1 MWQNFKNVYHLGQAG
16 IANILHGFPAK
27 QLSVIG
33 VTGTD
38 GKTTTAHLIYHLL
51 KTANFNVS
59 LISTITAKIGDTE
72 INTGFHVTTPSPFSL
87 QKYIKQAKNSGSR
100 FLILEITSHAID
112 QNRVFGVPIS
122 VGVLTNVTH
131 EHLDYHKTYE
141 NYLKTKARLLTA
153 AFVSVIN
160 RDDESYMS
168 LMQKL
173 SSMQKHVLTYGMTP
187 DADINPH
194 VFNYKTLIPGEF
206 NLYNSLAA
214 AGVCRLLGISDE
226 LIKKGLETFMLPPG
240 RLELMHD
247 NEYKVYIDFAHT
259 PNAFAKLLPFLRK
272 ELGEGCRLIH
282 VFGGAGDR
290 DRSKRPLMG
299 KIASEFADSI
309 ILTAEDPRN
318 EDPRNIAE
326 EIVLGIT
333 KRGGKEVFIE
343 PDRKKA
349 IAFAIAKAQKG
360 DIVIITCKGHE
371 RSMNFGNGEVPWS
384 DQEVVRE

>member
-240 RLELMHD
+240 RL
-247 NEYKVYIDFAHT
+247 
-259 PNAFAKLLPFLRK
+259 
-272 ELGEGCRLIH
+272 
-282 VFGGAGDR
+282 
-290 DRSKRPLMG
+290 
-299 KIASEFADSI
+299 
-309 ILTAEDPRN
+309 
-318 EDPRNIAE
+318 
-326 EIVLGIT
+326 
-333 KRGGKEVFIE
+333 
-343 PDRKKA
+343 
-349 IAFAIAKAQKG
+349 
-360 DIVIITCKGHE
+360 
-371 RSMNFGNGEVPWS
+371 
-384 DQEVVRE
+384 